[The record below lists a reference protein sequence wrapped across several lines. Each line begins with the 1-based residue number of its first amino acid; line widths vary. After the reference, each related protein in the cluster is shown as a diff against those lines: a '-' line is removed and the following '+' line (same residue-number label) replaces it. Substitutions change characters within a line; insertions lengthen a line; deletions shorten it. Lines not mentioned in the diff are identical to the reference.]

1 MTWVVPGVLVYADG
15 GGDYP
20 INCDDI
26 CNNSLGGCS
35 PLSAGEVTCFQDC
48 TGRRPAGLVP
58 CLALHGDP
66 LAAHFTVMA
75 RLESASV
82 HSFRHLGRELSAHR
96 APSRLVRSAKRAARE
111 EVRHARAAGALARR
125 HGGRPNPPEVESGP
139 IRDLET
145 IATENATEGCVRE
158 AFGALVACWQA
169 KAAADPVVRATMKRI
184 AGDETRHAALALQ
197 IDGWLSGR
205 LLPTARA
212 RVDQARRAALADL
225 AASVAEAPAA
235 LRRPLGL
242 PTASQSHFLQQ
253 QIAALA

>member
-1 MTWVVPGVLVYADG
+1 
-15 GGDYP
+15 
-20 INCDDI
+20 
-26 CNNSLGGCS
+26 
-35 PLSAGEVTCFQDC
+35 
-48 TGRRPAGLVP
+48 
-58 CLALHGDP
+58 
-66 LAAHFTVMA
+66 MA

-82 HSFRHLGRELSAHR
+82 HSFRHLGRELSAHG

-169 KAAADPVVRATMKRI
+169 KAAADPVVRATMK
-184 AGDETRHAALALQ
+184 Q